1 MYISDS
7 NHLFCLV
14 TDLSQHACNGE
25 NSSPVKSLPYQR
37 YSYDVWVCWKKCPG
51 QFVTPHNFWAVIF
64 VIFDN
69 PCCIEWV

>member
-7 NHLFCLV
+7 YHLFCLV

-51 QFVTPHNFWAVIF
+51 QFVTPHNF
-64 VIFDN
+64 
-69 PCCIEWV
+69 